1 MGKKMKV
8 CDFEDDLEGLQG
20 AISVFVKNDELD
32 VLLESGFRLM
42 RKAAEELKPA
52 LHAIGMV
59 ERVNDG
65 LALAELLVRE
75 GKYKDAEDAV
85 LFMNRELM
93 EASGTMEKL
102 RRRYKR

>member
-1 MGKKMKV
+1 MKV
-8 CDFEDDLEGLQG
+8 CDFEDELEGLQG
-20 AISVFVKNDELD
+20 AISLYVANDELA
-32 VLLESGFRLM
+32 VLLEISFPRM

-52 LHAIGMV
+52 LHAIGMI

-75 GKYKDAEDAV
+75 GKYEDAADAV

-93 EASGTMEKL
+93 AASGTMEKL